1 MPLAAYGVT
10 HTGRRKTNEDA
21 MLVDVELGLFVVAD
35 GMGGHNAGEVASTI
49 AVSVLRDFFA
59 TQAPRTEHAL
69 ADGLALANDQ
79 VLAASGRPEYSGM
92 GTTVVAACVTDD
104 QVLFGNVG
112 DSRIYL
118 WRDGRL
124 TQLTQDDSWVSR
136 VLGEAALSEDDV
148 QHHPMRHVLT
158 KVVGLRA
165 DMEPSIGVNTFGPG
179 DALLLCSD
187 GLHGSV
193 PDPAIAEM
201 LVAIESPEATARQL
215 VDQALSRGATDNIT
229 VILVRRETSDRAK

>member
-49 AVSVLRDFFA
+49 AVSALRDFFA
-59 TQAPRTEHAL
+59 TEAPRTEHAL

-79 VLAASGRPEYSGM
+79 VLAASGRPEYAGM

-148 QHHPMRHVLT
+148 QRHPMRHVLT

-165 DMEPSIGVNTFGPG
+165 DMEPSVGVNTFGPG

-201 LVAIESPEATARQL
+201 LVASESPEATARQL

-229 VILVRRETSDRAK
+229 VILVRREKSDRAK

>member
-49 AVSVLRDFFA
+49 AVSTLRDFFA

-79 VLAASGRPEYSGM
+79 VLAASGRPEYAGM

-148 QHHPMRHVLT
+148 QRHPMRHVLT

-165 DMEPSIGVNTFGPG
+165 DMEPSIGANTFGPG

-201 LVAIESPEATARQL
+201 LVASESPEATARQL

-229 VILVRRETSDRAK
+229 VILVRREGSDRAK

>member
-1 MPLAAYGVT
+1 MPLAAHGVT

-21 MLVDVELGLFVVAD
+21 MLVDVGLGLFVVAD

-49 AVSVLRDFFA
+49 AVTALRDFFA
-59 TQAPRTEHAL
+59 SQGARTEHVL
-69 ADGLALANDQ
+69 ADGLSLANDQ
-79 VLAASGRPEYSGM
+79 VLAASERPEYAGM

-104 QVLFGNVG
+104 RVFFGSVG

-118 WRDGRL
+118 FSEQRL

-136 VLGEAALSEDDV
+136 VLGESGLSDDDV

-165 DMEPSIGVNTFGPG
+165 DLEPSIGANPFGPG

-193 PDPAIAEM
+193 PDPAIAQL
-201 LVAIESPEATARQL
+201 LVASESPEAAARQL
-215 VDQALSRGATDNIT
+215 VEQALSRGATDNIT
-229 VILVRRETSDRAK
+229 VVVVRRDDLRRVK